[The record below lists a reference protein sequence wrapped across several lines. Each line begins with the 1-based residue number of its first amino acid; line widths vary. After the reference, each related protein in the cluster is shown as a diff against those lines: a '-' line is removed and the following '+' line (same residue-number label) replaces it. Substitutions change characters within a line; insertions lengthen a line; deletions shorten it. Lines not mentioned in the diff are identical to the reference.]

1 LEWVLMSERELQRFE
16 VLSGVVAGRMSVV
29 SAAAVLGLS
38 RRQVHRLLTLYRS
51 GATALRHK
59 ARGRWSN
66 RALSD
71 GLRELALGHV
81 RESYFLIDTSRGPG
95 VTRYRR
101 DTGSSAH
108 PGVRENAMKDL
119 NRRAAV
125 GLGLATATAVL
136 AMPQRATAETYGPS
150 YGPTDGKER
159 GPGVRQVDLSRRESM
174 VPGYKTV
181 SMRDIIYQPGSKS
194 QSPTMPNDMV
204 CHCLTGELHIDQASG
219 RQFTVKQ
226 GDVWTCAKGEPENI
240 TNNGSAVGI
249 MRVIDLLA

>member
-1 LEWVLMSERELQRFE
+1 M
-16 VLSGVVAGRMSVV
+16 
-29 SAAAVLGLS
+29 
-38 RRQVHRLLTLYRS
+38 
-51 GATALRHK
+51 ALRHK
-59 ARGRWSN
+59 ARGRRSN

-219 RQFTVKQ
+219 RQFVLTWACSSVHKHAYTAEAAALTEPRSPVPQ
-226 GDVWTCAKGEPENI
+226 GLIRAPQALSHDGEVV
-240 TNNGSAVGI
+240 S
-249 MRVIDLLA
+249 